1 MKYVFDAVV
10 DRKGT
15 DSLKWESNQPEY
27 NREGMIPLWVADMD
41 FTCLPAITEALSKR
55 AAHPIYGYGIKPD
68 AFFGSLKEWIHRRFA
83 VEVETSW
90 MTSIAGVI
98 PAMHV
103 AIDAFTSP
111 GDKIVVQ
118 PPVYHPFFSA
128 VEHRGRQVVEN
139 LLLEKDGRYEIDWDD
154 LEAKL
159 RDPQAKLLLLCSPHN
174 PVGRVWTRDEL
185 IRMGELCVKYGVL
198 VISDEIHADLVYE
211 KGSHTPY
218 YALPSELAN
227 QSVTLLAASKTFNI
241 AGLFTSFVLTQN
253 SELLRAFKTT
263 AACMGHELVNIFGI
277 EATIAAYQHGEEWLD
292 QLLPYLH
299 ENAKFIHQFLQE
311 RLPQV
316 SMRVPEATYLG
327 WIDFRKLN
335 LPQKDLLQLLQ
346 QKARIGMQDGEIFG
360 QAGNGFCRINYAC
373 PRALLQEALERL
385 EKAVLEHV
393 ELSR

>member
-360 QAGNGFCRINYAC
+360 QAGTGFCRINYAC
-373 PRALLQEALERL
+373 PRALLQEGLERL